1 MQALRFDRDRRHVH
15 LLPDEATRALKGPR
29 DMDDSVEKKEKGSW
43 YWIGLILGVWGLL
56 MAARSGD
63 RSASREAVRGFVTGV
78 VISVIL
84 VACGAVAYLFY
95 IGSVLEQFE

>member
-1 MQALRFDRDRRHVH
+1 MSDA
-15 LLPDEATRALKGPR
+15 
-29 DMDDSVEKKEKGSW
+29 VEKKNGNW